1 MKSEASIGNI
11 IPLSDFIVPYNSDI
25 NIEKKDEIK
34 SEINNDENNCNMIL
48 ENTDSENN
56 NSSEEGSDKDSS
68 DDNYANNNNDNLYNK
83 LTKDDDLSYNIQQL
97 LNNLKLDDKLI

>member
-1 MKSEASIGNI
+1 MTKI
-11 IPLSDFIVPYNSDI
+11 IVVWF
-25 NIEKKDEIK
+25 
-34 SEINNDENNCNMIL
+34 L

-56 NSSEEGSDKDSS
+56 NSSEEERDKDSS